1 MKRIAIGLITAA
13 LSTCV
18 LIPCS
23 QAQSWEDMQSDR
35 NAIHEGHEKLRHDK
49 KELRDDLRRGDY
61 GAAADEQ
68 AEMEARRQRLHE
80 QKGDLNNDLDQNRSR
95 MIVPTYLDIA
105 AKSRQRSL
113 APRLAMPWPPV

>member
-23 QAQSWEDMQSDR
+23 HAQSWEDMQSDR
-35 NAIHEGHEKLRHDK
+35 NAIQEGREKLRHDK
-49 KELRDDLRRGDY
+49 QELRDDLRRGDF

-68 AEMEARRQRLHE
+68 AEMEARRQRL
-80 QKGDLNNDLDQNRSR
+80 QKQKEDLNNDLDRE
-95 MIVPTYLDIA
+95 
-105 AKSRQRSL
+105 L
-113 APRLAMPWPPV
+113 ARHHHHDDDDD